1 MSQRQNIASGTTWE
15 AIAGY
20 SRAVKL
26 GNSVHVSGTT
36 ATDENGEVVG
46 LDDPYAQT
54 VYIIQKIER
63 ALKQA
68 GATLEDV
75 VRTRI
80 YVTDASRWEPV
91 ARAHGEFFK
100 DIRPANT
107 LVEVSALIGKDYL
120 VEIEADA
127 TLQPAP

>member
-36 ATDENGEVVG
+36 ATDENGNVVG

-107 LVEVSALIGKDYL
+107 LVEVSALIGEGYL

-127 TLQPAP
+127 VIQSAS